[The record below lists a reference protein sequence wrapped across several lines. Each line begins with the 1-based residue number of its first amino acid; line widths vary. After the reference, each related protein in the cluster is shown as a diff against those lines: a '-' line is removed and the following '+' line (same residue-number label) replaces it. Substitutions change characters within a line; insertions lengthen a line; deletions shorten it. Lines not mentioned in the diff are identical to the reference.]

1 VAGKEAAER
10 ALAAAGV
17 SRADFVMA
25 FMTIGHDSE
34 RLVPAI
40 RAVTGAAPVVG
51 CSASGCIMRDGA
63 NESTYCVEV
72 VVIASDELS
81 LHVVS
86 VPDMTQDPEAAG
98 RALGEGLRPH
108 FGSDAIACLFFADAF
123 TLNYSAVKRGIDGA
137 LGIDRFIPFF
147 GAGANSDVQDTRTVQ
162 FHNDAIF
169 ETGATLTLVS
179 GSLAV
184 ISAVT
189 HGCRPVGMAQVVT
202 RSRGNTILELDGV
215 RALDVIKKYVTEDE
229 EQNWLYAVSNLALGL
244 EVPNAVA
251 EAYDRLSVRY
261 VVARD
266 VNEGSITIQT
276 EIPEQTRVWLCRRDA
291 ERMSQDAERA
301 ARSVCDRLGGRKPK
315 LVLHLECTGRGKLM
329 WSEEV
334 RQELVRRMQSTL
346 PGDVPWF
353 GGYFAGEI
361 APVGE
366 TNMFHNY
373 TAVLAAFVCTM
384 DEIDG
389 KPPRDDS
396 PEIDALRE
404 ENAKLRDE
412 IMRLLLVESD
422 LFKQNEMLD
431 KQVHVSRALA
441 DVGNQIHHGLDME
454 AIAQILVKF
463 VLYTLNIERCVVL
476 AREVDGWRTVA
487 ADGYYDDVS
496 ARAIATLS
504 LPLGNTIVEGTFPG
518 EQERIVALKK
528 SGAPRDATGSQF
540 LMDAHAWVPFLD
552 DDGVTI
558 LGCLIAGNTARKARH
573 HGHIE
578 KDSLVVLALR
588 MLVELAAVAI
598 RNARLDASLREER
611 QLLERR
617 VEERTAEIAEVHE
630 RLVIAF
636 EEQKRAED
644 ARRALQADLFR
655 AQEERLRELSTP
667 ILPIT
672 EEILVIPLLGI
683 MDAARS
689 EALCTVALEGVAARR
704 AKFLILDITGVRLPD
719 ESFAM
724 GLRKTAIGVEL
735 LGARVIVTGVSAEI
749 ARTLLPIDAELGTLV
764 TRSTLR
770 SGFAHA
776 YTQCRRL

>member
-1 VAGKEAAER
+1 MGEV
-10 ALAAAGV
+10 
-17 SRADFVMA
+17 
-25 FMTIGHDSE
+25 
-34 RLVPAI
+34 
-40 RAVTGAAPVVG
+40 
-51 CSASGCIMRDGA
+51 DG
-63 NESTYCVEV
+63 T
-72 VVIASDELS
+72 
-81 LHVVS
+81 
-86 VPDMTQDPEAAG
+86 T
-98 RALGEGLRPH
+98 
-108 FGSDAIACLFFADAF
+108 
-123 TLNYSAVKRGIDGA
+123 
-137 LGIDRFIPFF
+137 
-147 GAGANSDVQDTRTVQ
+147 
-162 FHNDAIF
+162 
-169 ETGATLTLVS
+169 
-179 GSLAV
+179 
-184 ISAVT
+184 
-189 HGCRPVGMAQVVT
+189 
-202 RSRGNTILELDGV
+202 
-215 RALDVIKKYVTEDE
+215 
-229 EQNWLYAVSNLALGL
+229 
-244 EVPNAVA
+244 
-251 EAYDRLSVRY
+251 
-261 VVARD
+261 
-266 VNEGSITIQT
+266 
-276 EIPEQTRVWLCRRDA
+276 
-291 ERMSQDAERA
+291 
-301 ARSVCDRLGGRKPK
+301 
-315 LVLHLECTGRGKLM
+315 
-329 WSEEV
+329 
-334 RQELVRRMQSTL
+334 
-346 PGDVPWF
+346 
-353 GGYFAGEI
+353 
-361 APVGE
+361 
-366 TNMFHNY
+366 
-373 TAVLAAFVCTM
+373 
-384 DEIDG
+384 
-389 KPPRDDS
+389 PRDDS

-528 SGAPRDATGSQF
+528 SGAPPDATGSQF